1 MGLLEEREVARGVEE
16 ACAAFETA
24 ISEGY
29 PTPINKRDECEHGK
43 FGWDDCIACYDN
55 ALQATIDALR
65 ARHALALSKGS
76 DNA

>member
-1 MGLLEEREVARGVEE
+1 MGLLEEQAAVARGVEE
-16 ACAAFETA
+16 ACLAFETA

-29 PTPINKRDECEHGK
+29 PTPANKRDECEHGK

-55 ALQATIDALR
+55 ALQATVDDLL

-76 DNA
+76 KG